1 MVVVARETRPAPE
14 EAAPDVLVDCEEG
27 REPCSQI
34 FGAQSE
40 QKLAAEEGKLPLEHG
55 LATPDRR
62 VRRPRRIVRRPL
74 LLVGGNQRIG
84 DLWRRGEHP
93 TELVARRGVH
103 ERRRR
108 AEGDDPLICVR
119 WGPVRKLDSCCQGD
133 STVDFHTTGDPP
145 MGM

>member
-62 VRRPRRIVRRPL
+62 ICRACSRVRRPL
-74 LLVGGNQRIG
+74 LPVGGNQRIG
-84 DLWRRGEHP
+84 YLWRRGEHP

-103 ERRRR
+103 ERRGS
-108 AEGDDPLICVR
+108 AERNYPLICVR
-119 WGPVRKLDSCCQGD
+119 WGPVRKSNFMLPGRLN
-133 STVDFHTTGDPP
+133 G
-145 MGM
+145 

>member
-62 VRRPRRIVRRPL
+62 ICRACSRVRVLGPSAQGL
-74 LLVGGNQRIG
+74 NQCIG
-84 DLWRRGEHP
+84 YLWRRGEHP
-93 TELVARRGVH
+93 TELVARRRVYECRRGP
-103 ERRRR
+103 ER
-108 AEGDDPLICVR
+108 DDALPRVR
-119 WGPVRKLDSCCQGD
+119 WGPVRKS
-133 STVDFHTTGDPP
+133 DFMLPGRLN
-145 MGM
+145 G